1 MTGAKRRAEFN
12 IDQYRPYMKK
22 GKGKIEG
29 KFCITSDN
37 GKKTCPPDQL
47 VLLNPVTDYSTE
59 WFERYWK
66 NGELLEA
73 PNDEAA
79 RRGKMV
85 RTNKYGRF
93 VFRLCRPANITS
105 RPSPVRIRPEI
116 RKKYARLT
124 ISAGGQK
131 FLSVLRPNRLKLF
144 WKRYWNMIIDKIEFC
159 SLYTGLNEKFKKAFA
174 FLQAGNFQADGER
187 HEIDGTDIYYVV
199 QEYEARPLEK
209 RHWKRIVFTP
219 ISSIFIPGAK
229 KSVTPL

>member
-1 MTGAKRRAEFN
+1 MKPFFVFFLAFLTLGCSDQETGYERFDKMTGAKRRAEFN

-93 VFRLCRPANITS
+93 VFSSLPPGEYYVAAVACPYSTRDS
-105 RPSPVRIRPEI
+105 EKIRPFNYQ
-116 RKKYARLT
+116 RWGTKV
-124 ISAGGQK
+124 
-131 FLSVLRPNRLKLF
+131 SVGSQTKPV
-144 WKRYWNMIIDKIEFC
+144 
-159 SLYTGLNEKFKKAFA
+159 KA
-174 FLQAGNFQADGER
+174 
-187 HEIDGTDIYYVV
+187 V
-199 QEYEARPLEK
+199 LEK
-209 RHWKRIVFTP
+209 VLEYDH
-219 ISSIFIPGAK
+219 
-229 KSVTPL
+229 